1 MNGKAS
7 LLVNKKFKK
16 ILWYLTSE
24 MDKMTVNSNLIRAK
38 SQCAAAIE
46 QYFEIWSYKVLQVRC
61 V

>member
-1 MNGKAS
+1 MNGKKS

-24 MDKMTVNSNLIRAK
+24 IGKMTVNSNLIRAK
-38 SQCAAAIE
+38 RQYAAAIE
-46 QYFEIWSYKVLQVRC
+46 QYFEIWSYKVLQVQC